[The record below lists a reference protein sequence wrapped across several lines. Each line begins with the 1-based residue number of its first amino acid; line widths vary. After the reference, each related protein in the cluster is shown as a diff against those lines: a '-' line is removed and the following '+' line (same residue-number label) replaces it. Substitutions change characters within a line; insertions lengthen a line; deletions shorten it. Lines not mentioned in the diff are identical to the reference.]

1 MDLGINIFILMGI
14 INIFYEFRNLQKFF
28 IKCSQLELENV
39 LSEIKS
45 NITTLMTDT
54 YANYMFQTLIQ
65 RCTPE
70 QRLFIL
76 RQVQQKRKH
85 HIKIKM
91 IFFFF
96 NLFR

>member
-1 MDLGINIFILMGI
+1 M
-14 INIFYEFRNLQKFF
+14 QKFF
-28 IKCSQLELENV
+28 IKCSQLELESV

-45 NITTLMTDT
+45 HITALMTDT

-76 RQVQQKRKH
+76 QQVNLNYNILTFYCPIIQFITCTYFKN
-85 HIKIKM
+85 
-91 IFFFF
+91 FF
-96 NLFR
+96 R